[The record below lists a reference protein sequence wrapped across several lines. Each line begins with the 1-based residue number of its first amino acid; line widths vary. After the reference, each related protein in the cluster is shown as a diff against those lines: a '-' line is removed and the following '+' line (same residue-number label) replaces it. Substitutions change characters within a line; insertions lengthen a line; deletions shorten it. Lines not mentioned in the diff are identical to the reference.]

1 MNSDPSVMHK
11 RCGIDAIDADI
22 IALIQRRREISAA
35 IRNACL
41 TAQQPQSDHAHEMN
55 IYQRYGSAL
64 GKPGIR
70 IAGAIESSC
79 R

>member
-1 MNSDPSVMHK
+1 MSTDPSVINN
-11 RCGIDAIDADI
+11 RYGIDAIDADI
-22 IALIQRRREISAA
+22 IALIRRRREISAA
-35 IRNACL
+35 IRSACL
-41 TAQQPQSDHAHEMN
+41 AAQQPQSDHAHEMN
-55 IYQRYGSAL
+55 IYQRYGNAL